1 MGQFDHPGA
10 IGYLVVVVDGSVAA
24 EMVDSEGPRL
34 DKMVFAG
41 QGMEKGGLWVK
52 VTANDQKHCGRV
64 IFDG

>member
-24 EMVDSEGPRL
+24 EMVDSEVPRL

-41 QGMEKGGLWVK
+41 QGMEKGG
-52 VTANDQKHCGRV
+52 CG
-64 IFDG
+64 